1 MKKIV
6 DKANKAY
13 LKDMAK
19 LNAKRGNLVAA
30 SIDIIELV
38 GASILDKL
46 LQNKSF
52 AAGTQ
57 KVLSENP
64 ELIEANAESLLTFTT
79 LDTPEE
85 KEPLVLSY
93 SWGRVPTFS
102 NIPVGVLQSNIHY
115 VDFTQGDV
123 LIVND
128 TTRNALNI
136 LLAGL
141 TRIGG
146 GSMFVGIND
155 KYNVISKLWNNQFAY
170 ICKTEKDNEA
180 VLQSILSHMEQYD
193 QNKAEGIYI
202 PQIFLVIDN
211 INELLT
217 NTNPSLTEALQTILK
232 EGKEKNVVIIASCEK
247 KGWNKTATILGTLF
261 EYNMGVNVEFDKTM
275 NVVESHTLEQSLH
288 IKTQTLDTTIVPFV
302 LDDTEIKSLLPNP
315 ENVLDSKYLMLDVY
329 KLLGLIENKMKKGAN
344 VSDEVLNFIVASA
357 NPNVDVHKLDQQY
370 VKEFIDFII
379 ADENEDIYRLFS
391 NKVENMKAFIL
402 ALYSQINKVEDIVIT
417 IPTTESIEEELEFD
431 IADMTQIYSD
441 EELDN
446 LVKEAIEEGLWQDFV
461 KLSDEEVAAALEMYD
476 ADGKNITKP
485 VVEETKKPSAL
496 LVDTKTVENLA
507 NTPIEVVEP
516 KVVKPIAKPIAKP
529 VVKKVEPKPV
539 VEKVEEE
546 TKTETF
552 SADKE
557 SKISMVMKATGM
569 SREEVIEML
578 RD

>member
-6 DKANKAY
+6 DNANKAY

-38 GASILDKL
+38 GASILDTL

-64 ELIEANAESLLTFTT
+64 ELVEANAESILTFTE

-85 KEPLVLSY
+85 KQPLVLSY

-102 NIPVGVLQSNIHY
+102 HIPVGILQGNIHY

-217 NTNPSLTEALQTILK
+217 NTKPAITEALQTILK

-261 EYNMGVNVEFDKTM
+261 EYNMGVNVEFDKAM

-315 ENVLDSKYLMLDVY
+315 ENVLDNKYLMLDVY

-476 ADGKNITKP
+476 ADGKDITKP
-485 VVEETKKPSAL
+485 EVKETKKPSAL
-496 LVDTKTVENLA
+496 LVDTKTVENIA
-507 NTPIEVVEP
+507 NTPIEVVKP
-516 KVVKPIAKPIAKP
+516 KVEKPVVAKP

-539 VEKVEEE
+539 VEKVEKEP
-546 TKTETF
+546 KTETF

>member
-507 NTPIEVVEP
+507 NTPVEVVEP
-516 KVVKPIAKPIAKP
+516 KVVKPIAKP